1 MPPPRPVPGRLWS
14 RRMPAP
20 LRGWIT
26 AQALRL
32 RARFGAM
39 SRPQGLPEPI
49 ERDLDEAVTDY
60 WRRRLAAVG
69 PSSDSW
75 AGVPLLKL
83 PEDLRVYQHLLWE
96 SRADTVVE
104 LGAKWGGSLLWFR
117 DQLRT
122 FAGYGRLERDP
133 AVIGVDLITA
143 PARIVLDRAEPTWR
157 EQIALI
163 QGDISASDTISRVR
177 SELRP
182 GARCLVVED
191 AAHTAEVTRAALDAF
206 ADLVPSG
213 GFYVV
218 EDGHVDLP
226 RLHPDGPPVLAQ
238 LGITTGGVQRAISE
252 WLETPAGR
260 AFSRRPD
267 LELYG
272 ITSNPGGYLQ
282 RRAGPSSA

>member
-1 MPPPRPVPGRLWS
+1 M
-14 RRMPAP
+14 
-20 LRGWIT
+20 
-26 AQALRL
+26 
-32 RARFGAM
+32 
-39 SRPQGLPEPI
+39 GLPEPI
-49 ERDLDEAVTDY
+49 GRDLDETVADY
-60 WRRRLAAVG
+60 WRRRLAAG
-69 PSSDSW
+69 APGSDSW

-96 SRADTVVE
+96 SRADTVIE

-143 PARIVLDRAEPTWR
+143 PAGIVLDRAEPAWR
-157 EQIALI
+157 EQIALV
-163 QGDISASDTISRVR
+163 QGDVTAEETISRVR

-191 AAHTAEVTRAALDAF
+191 AAHTAEVTRAALDGF
-206 ADLVPSG
+206 AELVPPG

-218 EDGHVDLP
+218 EDGHVDLE
-226 RLHPDGPPVLAQ
+226 RLHPEGPPELTQ

-252 WLETPAGR
+252 WLQTPTGR
-260 AFSRRPD
+260 GFTRRQD

-282 RRAGPSSA
+282 RDGASGSE